1 MRYGRREVLAGS
13 GAATLIGLAGR
24 ALAQAEVQTPAE
36 TLFRNVRVFDGVL
49 PRLSAPTDVLVRGN
63 QIAGVGQG
71 GTSAAQVID
80 GAGRT
85 LMPGLIDA
93 HCHLEFFNLPV
104 QEFANDIPDFLQVR
118 QVPGV
123 RQFLMDGFTS
133 ARDAGGP
140 TFGLKKAIDQ
150 GFVEGPRIWPSGAL
164 ISQTS
169 GHGES
174 RPINDLPSPLA
185 RPLTPHEKAG
195 YVMVADG
202 VAQVLE
208 RVREQ
213 LFQGASQVKISIG
226 GGVSSNFDPLDVT
239 EYSEEEMRAA
249 VGCAQDWGTYVMAH
263 GYTPRAINRALDC
276 GVISI
281 EHGHLLDEPTLRRIK
296 DMGVWLSTQPFLQD
310 EDAIPAAPGSA
321 NRAKYEEVAAGTARI
336 YEIAHRL
343 GVKVAFGTDIQL
355 NPKAPV
361 RQAYYLPKLVRWYP
375 PGAGAQDGDGRQC
388 GSVGDVGPA
397 ITVQGRARPREIA
410 RLGGPA
416 AGQRR
421 SHLEHQP
428 AVRSRRQPGRHHE
441 GRGHLQA
448 SAGHGL
454 NSPRRIGAVVPADL
468 PSGWP

>member
-1 MRYGRREVLAGS
+1 MLIGA
-13 GAATLIGLAGR
+13 GAAMFAGLSKGARG
-24 ALAQAEVQTPAE
+24 QTSNTTSSE
-36 TLFRNVRVFDGVL
+36 ILFRNVRVFDGVS
-49 PRLSAPTDVLVRGN
+49 PRLSATTDVLVRGN

-71 GTSAAQVID
+71 ASSTARVID

-104 QEFANDIPDFLQVR
+104 LDFANDDPDFLQVR

-174 RPINDLPSPLA
+174 RPLNDLPSPLA
-185 RPLTPHEKAG
+185 RPLTPHEKAR

-202 VAQVLE
+202 VPQVLE

-213 LFQGASQVKISIG
+213 LFQGASQVKISVG
-226 GGVSSNFDPLDVT
+226 GGVSSNFDPIDVT
-239 EYSEEEMRAA
+239 EYSEEEIRAA
-249 VGCAQDWGTYVMAH
+249 VGCAQDWGTYVMVH

-276 GVISI
+276 GVVSI

-296 DMGVWLSTQPFLQD
+296 EMGVWLSTQPFLQD
-310 EDAIPAAPGSA
+310 EDAIPTAPGSE
-321 NRAKYEEVAAGTARI
+321 NRAKYEQVAAGTSRI

-343 GVKVAFGTDIQL
+343 GLKVAFGTDIQL
-355 NPKAPV
+355 NPNGAV
-361 RQAYYLPKLVRWYP
+361 RQAYYLPKLVAWYP
-375 PGAGAQDGDGRQC
+375 PAQVLKMATADNADLLALSGLRSPYKGVLGRVQAGALADLLLINGDPIADINLLSNPNDNLAIIMKDG
-388 GSVGDVGPA
+388 V
-397 ITVQGRARPREIA
+397 IYKEQGRPI
-410 RLGGPA
+410 
-416 AGQRR
+416 
-421 SHLEHQP
+421 
-428 AVRSRRQPGRHHE
+428 
-441 GRGHLQA
+441 
-448 SAGHGL
+448 
-454 NSPRRIGAVVPADL
+454 
-468 PSGWP
+468 

>member
-1 MRYGRREVLAGS
+1 MKLDRREVLVG
-13 GAATLIGLAGR
+13 GGMAALLGLARGVG
-24 ALAQAEVQTPAE
+24 AQSPAGQTSE
-36 TLFRNVRVFDGVL
+36 ILFRNVRVFDGVS

-63 QIAGVGQG
+63 QIAGVGRG
-71 GTSAAQVID
+71 ATSTARVVE

-118 QVPGV
+118 QVPGA
-123 RQFLMDGFTS
+123 RDFLMDGFTS

-202 VAQVLE
+202 VPQVLE

-213 LFQGASQVKISIG
+213 LFQGASQVKISVG

-239 EYSEEEMRAA
+239 EYSEEEIRAA
-249 VGCAQDWGTYVMAH
+249 VGCAQDWGTYVMVH

-276 GVISI
+276 GVVSI

-310 EDAIPAAPGSA
+310 EDAIPTAPGSA

-336 YEIAHRL
+336 YETAHRL
-343 GVKVAFGTDIQL
+343 GLKVAFGTDIQL
-355 NPKAPV
+355 NPNAGV

-375 PGAGAQDGDGRQC
+375 PAQVLKMATADNADLLALSGPRSPYKGVLGRVQAGA
-388 GSVGDVGPA
+388 
-397 ITVQGRARPREIA
+397 
-410 RLGGPA
+410 L
-416 AGQRR
+416 
-421 SHLEHQP
+421 
-428 AVRSRRQPGRHHE
+428 
-441 GRGHLQA
+441 
-448 SAGHGL
+448 
-454 NSPRRIGAVVPADL
+454 ADL
-468 PSGWP
+468 LLINGDPIADINLLSDPHDNLAIIMKDGVIYKDQSGQG